1 MRYTHLAPSAPTND
15 PSVVRTRMRAAR
27 ATIAR
32 AATCPRARR
41 APTMSARARDVAD
54 DASST
59 ASWCRYEGRFLSSSE
74 AAALDED
81 LIAGVGCEASS
92 LESLMR
98 TAGKNAAT
106 ATLAR
111 AVGHERFVVLCG
123 PGNNGGDGLV
133 LAREVATRRETSEV
147 KVWYPKGPGKSE
159 LYAKLVDEC
168 RETRGLTFVDEQEVL
183 KMMDARE
190 TRCFVD
196 AMFGFSF
203 RGEVRAPFVE
213 VMKKLTA
220 LTNGVC
226 ADLDERAL
234 FTVSLDIP
242 SGWNVDGAPSGGEVF
257 TPNLLISLTAPKKCC
272 ATFDDPALGER
283 TPRMKRMAQTHVVA
297 GTFLT
302 EEMCEKYGLRAIP
315 LRHDSVEE
323 YAPLDLSRKE

>member
-1 MRYTHLAPSAPTND
+1 MR
-15 PSVVRTRMRAAR
+15 RAAS

-32 AATCPRARR
+32 AATIPRARAATIPR
-41 APTMSARARDVAD
+41 ARAATMSAS
-54 DASST
+54 SST

-74 AAALDED
+74 ARELDED
-81 LIAGVGCEASS
+81 LIAGIGCEASS

-111 AVGHERFVVLCG
+111 AVGHDAFVVLCG

-133 LAREVATRRETSEV
+133 LAREVATRRERSEV

-168 RETRGLTFVDEQEVL
+168 RETRGVTFVDEEEVL
-183 KMMDARE
+183 KMMDAHAPNAAE
-190 TRCFVD
+190 AKATCFVD

-203 RGEVRAPFVE
+203 RGDVRAPFVE
-213 VMKKLTA
+213 VMKKLIA
-220 LTNGVC
+220 LTN
-226 ADLDERAL
+226 AERDERAL

-242 SGWNVDGAPSGGEVF
+242 SGWNVDGAPSGDDEVF
-257 TPNLLISLTAPKKCC
+257 VPNLLISLTAPKCC
-272 ATFDDPALGER
+272 ATFDDPALGKP
-283 TPRMKRMAQTHVVA
+283 TPRMKSLAQTHVVA

-302 EEMCEKYGLRAIP
+302 EEMCEKYGLRAVP
-315 LRHDSVEE
+315 LRRDSVEE
-323 YAPLDLSRKE
+323 YAPLDLSRKA

>member
-1 MRYTHLAPSAPTND
+1 MR
-15 PSVVRTRMRAAR
+15 RAAT

-32 AATCPRARR
+32 AATIPRARAATIPR
-41 APTMSARARDVAD
+41 ARAATMSAS
-54 DASST
+54 SST

-74 AAALDED
+74 ARALDED
-81 LIAGVGCEASS
+81 LIAGIGCEASS

-111 AVGHERFVVLCG
+111 AVGHDAFVVLCG

-133 LAREVATRRETSEV
+133 LAREVATRRERSEV

-168 RETRGLTFVDEQEVL
+168 RETRGVTFVDEEEVL
-183 KMMDARE
+183 KMMDAHAPNAAE
-190 TRCFVD
+190 AKATCFVD

-203 RGEVRAPFVE
+203 RGDVRAPFVE
-213 VMKKLTA
+213 VMKKLIA
-220 LTNGVC
+220 LTN
-226 ADLDERAL
+226 AERDERAL

-242 SGWNVDGAPSGGEVF
+242 SGWNVDGAPSGDEVF
-257 TPNLLISLTAPKKCC
+257 VPNLLISLTAPKCC
-272 ATFDDPALGER
+272 ATFDDPALGEP
-283 TPRMKRMAQTHVVA
+283 TPRMKSLAQTHVVA

-302 EEMCEKYGLRAIP
+302 EEMCEKYGLCAVP
-315 LRHDSVEE
+315 LRRDSVEE
-323 YAPLDLSRKE
+323 YAPLDLSRKA

>member
-1 MRYTHLAPSAPTND
+1 
-15 PSVVRTRMRAAR
+15 
-27 ATIAR
+27 
-32 AATCPRARR
+32 
-41 APTMSARARDVAD
+41 
-54 DASST
+54 
-59 ASWCRYEGRFLSSSE
+59 
-74 AAALDED
+74 
-81 LIAGVGCEASS
+81 
-92 LESLMR
+92 
-98 TAGKNAAT
+98 
-106 ATLAR
+106 
-111 AVGHERFVVLCG
+111 
-123 PGNNGGDGLV
+123 
-133 LAREVATRRETSEV
+133 
-147 KVWYPKGPGKSE
+147 
-159 LYAKLVDEC
+159 VDEC
-168 RETRGLTFVDEQEVL
+168 RETRGLTFVDEEEVL